1 MKFELPKLPY
11 NFNALEPFI
20 DAQTM
25 EIHLTKHH
33 AAYVNNLN
41 AALEKF
47 PELSEKG
54 LEELLTNLQTLPE
67 EIRNAVKNNGGGHY
81 NHTQYWNILGPNGG
95 GEPSGQMA
103 DDIKNNFG
111 SFSAFKENMNK
122 TGLARFGSGWVWLV
136 RKPDGKLEITST
148 PNQDTP
154 LADGNTPVL
163 GIDVWEHAYYL
174 KYQNKRA
181 DYLESIWN
189 VIVWENI
196 K

>member
-1 MKFELPKLPY
+1 MILNLSRKVYMKFELPKLPY

-103 DDIKNNFG
+103 DDIKNN
-111 SFSAFKENMNK
+111 
-122 TGLARFGSGWVWLV
+122 
-136 RKPDGKLEITST
+136 
-148 PNQDTP
+148 
-154 LADGNTPVL
+154 L
-163 GIDVWEHAYYL
+163 GIKGIRIETPRRKKMRETSLNFIRRV
-174 KYQNKRA
+174 
-181 DYLESIWN
+181 S
-189 VIVWENI
+189 
-196 K
+196 